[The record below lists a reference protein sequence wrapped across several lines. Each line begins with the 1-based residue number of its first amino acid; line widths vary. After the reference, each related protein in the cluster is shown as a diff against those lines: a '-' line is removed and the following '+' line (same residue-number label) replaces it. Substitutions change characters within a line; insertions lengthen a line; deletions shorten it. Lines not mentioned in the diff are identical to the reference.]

1 MAGSERTDQ
10 TASATAPAASDIR
23 TGSQDERGAVSD
35 ASTPSAEAVARHN
48 IRFDATGEIA
58 YHSLMESAFD
68 RWHRIIMAT
77 IIVSGT
83 ASVGAIATLMPPAV
97 ALVISALAPLL
108 IVLVSTLDF
117 VFDLP
122 GQARLHRDLKGK
134 MYEILAE
141 LETCGDASIPEMRA
155 KMQRVYAMQPPS
167 LRYAQSLAYNQAVDA
182 TYSREVAKLHYEPV
196 PHVKLNPLAWVMRV
210 DRSWA
215 KARQPV

>member
-1 MAGSERTDQ
+1 
-10 TASATAPAASDIR
+10 
-23 TGSQDERGAVSD
+23 
-35 ASTPSAEAVARHN
+35 
-48 IRFDATGEIA
+48 
-58 YHSLMESAFD
+58 
-68 RWHRIIMAT
+68 
-77 IIVSGT
+77 
-83 ASVGAIATLMPPAV
+83 MPPTV